1 MLSVGILTYT
11 FIYSWSNNTYPI
23 ILLLEC
29 AYPRSMFCV
38 IPLTLAVAIFTF
50 HGKLYVNTCS
60 VGLPAGGV
68 HAMNNVVLTKWRIAL
83 STYNFG
89 VLENH

>member
-11 FIYSWSNNTYPI
+11 FIYSCFSNTYPI
-23 ILLLEC
+23 ILLLEA
-29 AYPRSMFCV
+29 AYPRFMFCV
-38 IPLTLAVAIFTF
+38 IPPTLAVAVFTF

-60 VGLPAGGV
+60 VELQPGGV
-68 HAMNNVVLTKWRIAL
+68 HAMNNVVLTKWHIAL
-83 STYNFG
+83 NIG